1 MKDKNNLTIL
11 ILFILTITT
20 AVVSNFG
27 SDWNWL
33 ALIIMSLS
41 ALKFLLVVFQFMDIK
56 EAHPFWKFITV
67 FYIFAIVLAV
77 VMIL

>member
-1 MKDKNNLTIL
+1 MKDKNSLTIL

-33 ALIIMSLS
+33 VIIIMSLS
-41 ALKFLLVVFQFMDIK
+41 VIKFLLVVFQFMEISK
-56 EAHPFWKFITV
+56 AHSFWKFITV
-67 FYIFAIVLAV
+67 FYVTAIVMAV

>member
-1 MKDKNNLTIL
+1 MKDKNSLIIL

-33 ALIIMSLS
+33 ALLIMSLS
-41 ALKFLLVVFQFMDIK
+41 AIKFLLVVFQFMDIK
-56 EAHPFWKFITV
+56 EAHPFWKFITI
-67 FYIFAIVLAV
+67 FYAMAIVIALV
-77 VMIL
+77 LIL